1 MSTSSHALLNRR
13 AFLKTSASIA
23 GIAAAATLLPSS
35 DTTRPIS
42 ASLTRSVASGAPLTI
57 GVLLPRSASHPAV
70 GQNVLAGMRLYADQ
84 AAGRSLRLVAEE
96 IGVGQR
102 DAYWGARKLLEQ
114 DHVDLLAGVVNPGPA
129 AGLHDLLHEHRAI
142 LTIADVGA
150 NVPRQI
156 ETHPQIFTSS
166 LGYWQASHAMGSWA
180 AQNLGRR
187 AAVVTSFYDSG
198 YDTIYA
204 FRLGFESA
212 GGQIAETFV
221 SHRPLDSGD
230 HMPALMAQIKAAQ
243 PDFVYAISSGREA
256 DAFLRA
262 YADSG
267 LAGRIPLAGA
277 SFTLAEQAA
286 RAPGRSLPD
295 MPMVLPWA
303 HNLGHA
309 ENQAFTT
316 NYQSVIGRPADA
328 LALLGYDTAQLIDT
342 AVAAA
347 GDVRDTRRLQQ
358 ALGQVAFVSPR
369 GAVAIDPR
377 TGSLAGPLYL
387 GVAQQNGAGVRH
399 VALEPISAPSE
410 HDQQIAALRTSTK
423 SGWIN
428 AYLCV

>member
-1 MSTSSHALLNRR
+1 M
-13 AFLKTSASIA
+13 
-23 GIAAAATLLPSS
+23 
-35 DTTRPIS
+35 
-42 ASLTRSVASGAPLTI
+42 
-57 GVLLPRSASHPAV
+57 
-70 GQNVLAGMRLYADQ
+70 GQNLLAGMRLYADQ
-84 AAGRSLRLVAEE
+84 AAQRPLRLIVEE
-96 IGVGQR
+96 VGLGPR
-102 DAYWGARKLLEQ
+102 DAYSGARKLLEQ
-114 DHVDLLAGVVNPGPA
+114 NQVDLLAGVVNPGPA
-129 AGLHDLLHEHRAI
+129 AGLHDLLQEHRTI

-150 NVPRQI
+150 NIPRQI
-156 ETHPQIFTSS
+156 ETHPHIFTSS

-198 YDTIYA
+198 YDTVYA
-204 FRLGFESA
+204 FRLGFEAA

-221 SHRPLDSGD
+221 SHRPTDPND
-230 HMPALMAQIKAAQ
+230 HLPALMAQIAAAR
-243 PDFVYAISSGREA
+243 PDFIYAITSGRDA

-262 YADSG
+262 DAGSS

-277 SFTLAEQAA
+277 GFTLAEQAA
-286 RAPGRSLPD
+286 RVPGLPN
-295 MPMVLPWA
+295 MPMALPWA
-303 HNLGHA
+303 HNLSHA

-316 NYQSVIGRPADA
+316 AYQSAIGRPADA

-347 GDVRDTRRLQQ
+347 AGDARDTSRLQQ
-358 ALGQVAFVSPR
+358 ALSQARFISPR
-369 GAVAIDPR
+369 GAVAIDPQ

-387 GVAQQNGAGVRH
+387 GVARQNGDGVRH
-399 VALEPISAPSE
+399 VALEAIATPSE